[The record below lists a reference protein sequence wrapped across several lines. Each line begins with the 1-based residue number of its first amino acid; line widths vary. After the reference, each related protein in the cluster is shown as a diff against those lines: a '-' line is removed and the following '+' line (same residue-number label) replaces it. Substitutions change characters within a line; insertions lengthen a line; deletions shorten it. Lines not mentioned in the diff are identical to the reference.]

1 VRICLWLALAP
12 TLFAQKK
19 PITLE
24 ALGDLTR
31 AAFNRTTPG
40 TAYWA
45 PDGKT
50 FAFRQGT
57 DLRLYLAAAKQSKA
71 IVSLQALDAAAL
83 DPPED
88 GPAEWTDRRAHTGGI
103 AWSADGQSLLYT
115 SGGDIFLIHVATATW
130 EQLTKTAVPEIDPKL
145 SPDGKKVLFRRGSDL
160 YTVDVDTRKETRL
173 TSGGA
178 STLLNG
184 GLDWVYPEE
193 IGLSTAFWWSHD
205 SKWVA
210 YLQFDTSRE
219 PLFPHEDLLHLRAVF
234 EPERYPQAGENN
246 ADVRLGVVAA
256 GGGPTRWYDV
266 GDTRNSCLIARAG
279 WMPDGQRL
287 YVVRTNRVQNQ
298 LEAFTIDRTTG
309 ATTSLFRESDPFWI
323 NLKGDLLFLRDGRF
337 LWTSERTGY
346 RHIYLYSND
355 GKEGKALTHGSWEV
369 TAVDAVD
376 ETSGRVF
383 YSSSEPSPLEQHL
396 YSVDFTGRDAQR
408 ISWESGTHNVS
419 MGPGGSYYLDTFSS
433 LVSPPVTTLHTADG
447 RETAVYRAANTQ
459 ESEYQVLPAEI
470 VHFRGADG
478 TELAGRLIKP
488 AAFEAG
494 KKYPVVVNVYGGPDV
509 ALPVRNAWPGVGL
522 DQVLAQRGYVVW
534 QADNRGGAGRGHAFE
549 TVIAHQLG
557 INELADQIAGVR
569 YLISLG
575 FADPARIGIRGWSY
589 GGFMTVNALLRAPDL
604 FRAGFAGAPVTDWL
618 NYDTIYT
625 ERYMGL
631 PQDNQ
636 LAYEETALTRDAA
649 KLRGKLLLVHNFED
663 DNVLFQNTLQLVNAL
678 QQAGKQFEFML
689 YPQKAHNVGGKA
701 ATQMNE
707 LALEFFDRSLK

>member
-1 VRICLWLALAP
+1 MLTFDRLAGVREDTISTTIETLVIAGWAGRDEAAIKHHIEELAAVGVPPPSSVPVFYRVSAANLTQSSRLVVLGPDSSGEVEPVLVALADGLWVGVGSDHTDRKAETIGIALSKQLCGKP
-12 TLFAQKK
+12 VGTGKPG
-19 PITLE
+19 PITHRMQE
-24 ALGDLTR
+24 
-31 AAFNRTTPG
+31 
-40 TAYWA
+40 
-45 PDGKT
+45 
-50 FAFRQGT
+50 
-57 DLRLYLAAAKQSKA
+57 
-71 IVSLQALDAAAL
+71 
-83 DPPED
+83 
-88 GPAEWTDRRAHTGGI
+88 
-103 AWSADGQSLLYT
+103 
-115 SGGDIFLIHVATATW
+115 
-130 EQLTKTAVPEIDPKL
+130 
-145 SPDGKKVLFRRGSDL
+145 LFF
-160 YTVDVDTRKETRL
+160 
-173 TSGGA
+173 
-178 STLLNG
+178 
-184 GLDWVYPEE
+184 GL
-193 IGLSTAFWWSHD
+193 F
-205 SKWVA
+205 
-210 YLQFDTSRE
+210 
-219 PLFPHEDLLHLRAVF
+219 
-234 EPERYPQAGENN
+234 
-246 ADVRLGVVAA
+246 
-256 GGGPTRWYDV
+256 
-266 GDTRNSCLIARAG
+266 
-279 WMPDGQRL
+279 
-287 YVVRTNRVQNQ
+287 
-298 LEAFTIDRTTG
+298 
-309 ATTSLFRESDPFWI
+309 
-323 NLKGDLLFLRDGRF
+323 DGRTEDRF
-337 LWTSERTGY
+337 GWL
-346 RHIYLYSND
+346 
-355 GKEGKALTHGSWEV
+355 
-369 TAVDAVD
+369 
-376 ETSGRVF
+376 
-383 YSSSEPSPLEQHL
+383 EP
-396 YSVDFTGRDAQR
+396 V
-408 ISWESGTHNVS
+408 N
-419 MGPGGSYYLDTFSS
+419 
-433 LVSPPVTTLHTADG
+433 ADG

-557 INELADQIAGVR
+557 VNELADQIAGVR

-636 LAYEETALTRDAA
+636 QAYEETALTRDAA
-649 KLRGKLLLVHNFED
+649 RLTGKLLLVHNFED